1 MKKVTDEVVKKV
13 VQETP
18 AKKTVVKKTAEKA
31 VETKTVAKKATEK
44 VQAPKTENKSV
55 NEKLVAEKKTTARK
69 KKEVVEEVYVQFSN
83 NEVVA
88 ANVVEKVKAAYVAEG
103 HTLESVEKLRV
114 YIKPE
119 ENMIYY
125 VVNDDYASGIDLL

>member
-1 MKKVTDEVVKKV
+1 M
-13 VQETP
+13 
-18 AKKTVVKKTAEKA
+18 TAEKP
-31 VETKTVAKKATEK
+31 VV
-44 VQAPKTENKSV
+44 
-55 NEKLVAEKKTTARK
+55 EKKPVTRK
-69 KKEVVEEVYVQFSN
+69 KKEIVEDIYVQFSN

-103 HTLESVEKLRV
+103 HTLDSIERLRV

-125 VVNDDYASGIDLL
+125 VVNDDYASGIDLV

>member
-1 MKKVTDEVVKKV
+1 MKKVTDEVVEKV
-13 VQETP
+13 AQNAAQGVAQGVQEK
-18 AKKTVVKKTAEKA
+18 KKTVVKKTTAVKTTEEKA
-31 VETKTVAKKATEK
+31 VTEKAT
-44 VQAPKTENKSV
+44 
-55 NEKLVAEKKTTARK
+55 AEKKTVTRK

-88 ANVVEKVKAAYVAEG
+88 ANVVAKVKAAYVAEG
-103 HTLESVEKLRV
+103 HTLDTLEKLRV

>member
-1 MKKVTDEVVKKV
+1 MKKVTDEVVVKA

-18 AKKTVVKKTAEKA
+18 AKKKTVVKKTTTAKVAEEKKV
-31 VETKTVAKKATEK
+31 VEKSTDKKTVEK
-44 VQAPKTENKSV
+44 VAS
-55 NEKLVAEKKTTARK
+55 EKPVTEKKTTTVRK
-69 KKEVVEEVYVQFSN
+69 KKEIVEEVYVQFSN

-88 ANVVEKVKAAYVAEG
+88 ANVVERVKAAYVAEG
-103 HTLESVEKLRV
+103 HSLDAIDKLRV

>member
-1 MKKVTDEVVKKV
+1 MKKVTDEVVDKA

-18 AKKTVVKKTAEKA
+18 AKKKTVVKKA
-31 VETKTVAKKATEK
+31 VTTMTTEDKSEVEKKA
-44 VQAPKTENKSV
+44 P
-55 NEKLVAEKKTTARK
+55 EKKTTTRK
-69 KKEVVEEVYVQFSN
+69 KKEIVEEVYVQFSN

-103 HTLESVEKLRV
+103 HTLDSVEKLRV

>member
-1 MKKVTDEVVKKV
+1 MKKVTDEVVEKT
-13 VQETP
+13 VQEVP
-18 AKKTVVKKTAEKA
+18 AKKKTVVKKTVEKAAEAKTVEKKA
-31 VETKTVAKKATEK
+31 VEKKADNVT
-44 VQAPKTENKSV
+44 
-55 NEKLVAEKKTTARK
+55 AEKPVVEKKPVTRK
-69 KKEVVEEVYVQFSN
+69 KKEIVEDIYVQFSN

-103 HTLESVEKLRV
+103 HTLDSIERLRV

>member
-1 MKKVTDEVVKKV
+1 MYKEEIMKKVTDEVVEKA

-18 AKKTVVKKTAEKA
+18 VKKKTVVKKNVTTKTTEDKPVVEKKTQEKAAEKP
-31 VETKTVAKKATEK
+31 VT
-44 VQAPKTENKSV
+44 
-55 NEKLVAEKKTTARK
+55 EKKTTVRK
-69 KKEVVEEVYVQFSN
+69 KKEIVEEVYVQFSN

-103 HTLESVEKLRV
+103 HTLEAVEKLRV

>member
-1 MKKVTDEVVKKV
+1 MKKVTDEVVEKV
-13 VQETP
+13 VEETP
-18 AKKTVVKKTAEKA
+18 AKKKTVVKKTVATKGTTEKKTVQKA
-31 VETKTVAKKATEK
+31 VEEK
-44 VQAPKTENKSV
+44 PVE
-55 NEKLVAEKKTTARK
+55 EKPVTEKKTAVRK
-69 KKEVVEEVYVQFSN
+69 KKAIVEEVYVQFSN

-103 HTLESVEKLRV
+103 HTLDSVEKLRV

>member
-1 MKKVTDEVVKKV
+1 MKKVTDEVVEKA

-18 AKKTVVKKTAEKA
+18 VKKTVAKKTVVKKA
-31 VETKTVAKKATEK
+31 VATKT
-44 VQAPKTENKSV
+44 TENKPV
-55 NEKLVAEKKTTARK
+55 VEEKASEKKAVSEKPVTEKKTTTRK
-69 KKEVVEEVYVQFSN
+69 KKEIVEEVYVQFSN

-103 HTLESVEKLRV
+103 HTLDSVEKIRV